1 VKPIASGM
9 RLALVLSLIVSAA
22 CSELTAEP
30 GVTRDAVADVIV
42 RLTRERPTAERTI
55 TLRAEPGSLRDR
67 TGASAYVF
75 IHPAPAAKP
84 PVVEVEFRH
93 SATGL
98 QPPDSTGLN
107 EEGELS
113 FTPFTTC
120 SDGGC
125 EEPWH
130 LTITWKEPRDTASL
144 NVQVGI
150 IVSVRY
156 SEGTEVSPD
165 DEITATIE

>member
-1 VKPIASGM
+1 VRRIAPAS
-9 RLALVLSLIVSAA
+9 LALVLSLIVSAG
-22 CSELTAEP
+22 CSELTPEP
-30 GVTRDAVADVIV
+30 GVTRDAVAEVLV

-55 TLRAEPGSLRDR
+55 TLRADPGSLRDR
-67 TGASAYVF
+67 TGASAFLF
-75 IHPAPAAKP
+75 IHPASAARP
-84 PVVEVEFRH
+84 PVVEIDFRH

-98 QPPDSTGLN
+98 PAPDSSGLD

-120 SDGGC
+120 AGGGC
-125 EEPWH
+125 EEPWA
-130 LTITWKEPRDTASL
+130 LTITWKEPRDAASL

-156 SEGTEVSPD
+156 SEGTELAAD
-165 DEITATIE
+165 DQISATIK